1 MCQEDGNCVSATF
14 IEPLWQVK
22 SINKNEMH
30 PKSGLKAAQ
39 ILSGISPKDI
49 PSEYPSSFDYLI
61 NTSAAKKMGVSI
73 PLDFLYSREL
83 WISSAKS
90 TSK

>member
-30 PKSGLKAAQ
+30 PLM
-39 ILSGISPKDI
+39 ILDGETRLSIS
-49 PSEYPSSFDYLI
+49 ELFGGYLI
-61 NTSAAKKMGVSI
+61 RTIAILLSALS
-73 PLDFLYSREL
+73 PR
-83 WISSAKS
+83 
-90 TSK
+90 